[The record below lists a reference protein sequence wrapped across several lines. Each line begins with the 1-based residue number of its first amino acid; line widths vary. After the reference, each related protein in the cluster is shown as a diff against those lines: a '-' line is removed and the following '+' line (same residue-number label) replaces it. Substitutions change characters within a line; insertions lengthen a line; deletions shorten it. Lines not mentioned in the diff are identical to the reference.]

1 MTPDQ
6 AVKLAG
12 QWPQDKTVPKQL
24 RMAYDQAKG
33 EDKWKIGMLSEALM
47 VAAETEEDFALV
59 AKYFQ

>member
-1 MTPDQ
+1 MTPDE

-24 RMAYDQAKG
+24 RVAYDQAKG

-47 VAAETEEDFALV
+47 AAADTQDDIALV
-59 AKYFQ
+59 VKYFA